1 MHILSQ
7 GWHELSAAEGEGLRV
22 LALGWKGAA
31 ERGHRGAAH
40 VLLRVEAAAEPRR
53 DELLEMR
60 PELAARLLR
69 EQVERHA
76 GLLAHLPGGVVG
88 KPRED
93 QRPVW
98 KQRPSPERAAC
109 RNRLSQLG
117 ESLELGLRRLLP
129 ELAKQ
134 QGRVR
139 VERLPT

>member
-1 MHILSQ
+1 MHEEGLFSRRVRLMPESLICPADGASAAPREL
-7 GWHELSAAEGEGLRV
+7 LSA
-22 LALGWKGAA
+22 
-31 ERGHRGAAH
+31 
-40 VLLRVEAAAEPRR
+40 EARKVR
-53 DELLEMR
+53 L
-60 PELAARLLR
+60 RLLR

-93 QRPVW
+93 QRPVR
-98 KQRPSPERAAC
+98 KQRPSPVRAAR